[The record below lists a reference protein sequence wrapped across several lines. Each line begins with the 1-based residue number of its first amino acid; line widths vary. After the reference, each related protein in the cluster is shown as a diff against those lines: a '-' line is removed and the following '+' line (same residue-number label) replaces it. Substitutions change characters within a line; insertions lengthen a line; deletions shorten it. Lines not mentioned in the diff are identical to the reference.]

1 MKKAVIYLR
10 VSTGRQ
16 AEKELPLESQESQ
29 CRQKAAELGAE
40 VVQVFSDRGISGR
53 TDSRPE
59 FQYSIQFCELRN
71 IDHFITWSTSRFARS
86 AVDAKVY
93 KARLEKAGTE
103 INYVSVNI
111 DREDE
116 YGGFLQE
123 SILEIFD
130 ELYSRQVSADTR
142 RSMVKNSQSGYWKG
156 GFPPFGYKIIPAPEN
171 PKRSKLVPHEIEA
184 DIVRRIFQMR
194 IEGYGSKSIA
204 TKLNDLTEF
213 HRGARWSKSAVT
225 SVLRNERVVG
235 RTIYGRKSSAGVKR
249 PREQWII
256 VDSHEPLVRLDH
268 FDQVQALM
276 DEANTS
282 GSPKSTWFFT
292 GLVRCEKCG
301 LAMRIESAKGRHQ
314 RYYYYNCSGAQKGMG
329 CLNRRIPAADLD
341 DWLVD
346 MICHRIFSADN
357 LRCVVQEMHDYYGDW
372 AKDRL
377 ARRAGAQNELARIQT
392 RQNRLYELLEDGRE
406 IDLSDIAPRLKANK
420 ESIRELEQRLV
431 AIDLEQPPQL
441 AVLDNELEELR
452 AGLIGA
458 IKASQHAQKVRGFF
472 ASFIDKIEIREEDLL
487 VVYRPEAMVKGTNQA
502 VVPSNRNWLHR

>member
-29 CRQKAAELGAE
+29 CRAKAAELGAE
-40 VVQVFSDRGISGR
+40 VAQVFADRGISGR

-59 FQYSIQFCELRN
+59 FQYAIQYCELRK

-86 AVDAKVY
+86 AVDAKIY
-93 KARLEKAGTE
+93 KSRLEKAGTE

-156 GFPPFGYKIIPAPEN
+156 GFPPFGYQIIPAPEN
-171 PKRSKLVPHEIEA
+171 PKRSKLVPLENEA
-184 DIVRRIFQMR
+184 AVVRSIFQMR

-204 TKLNDLTEF
+204 TRLNDLTEF
-213 HRGARWSKSAVT
+213 HRGARWSKSSVT

-235 RTIYGRKSSAGVKR
+235 RTIYGRKSSAGVRR

-256 VDSHEPLVRLDH
+256 VDSHEPIVSIEQ
-268 FDQVQALM
+268 FDQVQAMM

-292 GLVRCEKCG
+292 GLVRCKQCG
-301 LAMRIESAKGRHQ
+301 LAMRIESAKGRNQ
-314 RYYYYNCSGAQKGMG
+314 RYYYYNCSGAQKGIG
-329 CLNRRIPAADLD
+329 CENRRLPAADLD

-346 MICHRIFSADN
+346 MICGKLFSAGN
-357 LRCVVQEMHDYYGDW
+357 LRAVVQEMHDYYGDW
-372 AKDRL
+372 ARDRQS
-377 ARRAGAQNELARIQT
+377 RRSGVQNELARIQSK
-392 RQNRLYELLEDGRE
+392 QNRLYELLEDSRD
-406 IDLSDIAPRLKANK
+406 IDLSDVAPRLKANK
-420 ESIRELEQRLV
+420 EAIRELELRVV
-431 AIDLEQPPQL
+431 AIDLETPP
-441 AVLDNELEELR
+441 VIDVHDHELDELR
-452 AGLIGA
+452 TGLINA
-458 IKASQHAQKVRGFF
+458 IKASPNAQKVRGFF
-472 ASFIDKIEIREEDLL
+472 ASFIDSIEIREEDLM
-487 VVYRPEAMVKGTNQA
+487 VVYRPEAMVKGTTTEM
-502 VVPSNRNWLHR
+502 VPSNLNWLHR